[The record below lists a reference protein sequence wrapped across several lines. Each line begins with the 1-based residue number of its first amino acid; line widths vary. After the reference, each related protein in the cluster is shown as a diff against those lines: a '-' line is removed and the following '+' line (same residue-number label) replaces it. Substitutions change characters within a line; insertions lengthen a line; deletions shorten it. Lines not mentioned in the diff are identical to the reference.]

1 MIFKTRLRAVA
12 LAATC
17 IVALCGTAEAS
28 PKSLSQSDADN
39 YAAAF
44 AATERGDFIGAQM
57 FAAQIADEALKG
69 HLQRLQ
75 LLHPSAHRASYE
87 ELSAWLERYADLA
100 GSDRVYALAMKR
112 RPHGAPPPRAPV
124 IRTSGWVGSG
134 ASIGPTTPPPGAG
147 ALRARRLFYD
157 GRLSEALNQARS
169 AGEDWIAGLA
179 AYRLRSFDV
188 AAEHFERVARA
199 SQNSWTRAAG
209 AFWAAR
215 AHEALGASEKAAT
228 LIEQAA
234 REEDT
239 FYGMIAARRHALATA
254 TSQEPDRE
262 QAATG
267 QYVPASFAGAGVE
280 LNRFVRTDTRARR
293 AVALAQI
300 GLVNEAGLELRAGLT
315 LATDEAERSA
325 WSSLIMALGGQL
337 AGEPGEGAAGPLFR
351 LGGDYPTPLL
361 DPQSGFTIDK
371 ALVYAIVRQESRFN
385 PAAVSRAGAVG
396 LMQLM
401 PEAAARAAG
410 DDKLRKDITPLFDPS
425 FNLRVGQDYVSWLM
439 EKGAGHDLL
448 RTVAAYNGGPGTLQ
462 RTAQALGDDADSLLL
477 IECLP
482 AQETRDYVEKVV
494 AAYWTYRRMFGADT
508 PTLDALAQGARIVD
522 IRLDRI
528 AAN

>member
-69 HLQRLQ
+69 HLLRLQ
-75 LLHPSAHRASYE
+75 LLHPSAHRATYE

-100 GSDRVYALAMKR
+100 GADRVYALAMKR
-112 RPHGAPPPRAPV
+112 RPQGAPPPPAPV
-124 IRTSGWVGSG
+124 IKTSGWGG
-134 ASIGPTTPPPGAG
+134 ASAAVRPTTAAPGAS
-147 ALRARRLFYD
+147 ALKARRLFYD
-157 GRLSEALNQARS
+157 GRLTEALNQARA

-179 AYRLRSFDV
+179 AYRLRSFDI
-188 AAEHFERVARA
+188 AAEHFERVARG

-215 AHEALGASEKAAT
+215 AHGALGAPDKAAP

-239 FYGMIAARRHALATA
+239 FYGMIAARRHALAT
-254 TSQEPDRE
+254 TGGQGSE

-267 QYVPASFAGAGVE
+267 QYVPAAFSGAGVE
-280 LNRFVRTDTRARR
+280 LNRFVRSDARARR

-315 LATDEAERSA
+315 LAADDAERSA

-337 AGEPGEGAAGPLFR
+337 AGDLGKGGVAPLFR

-410 DDKLRKDITPLFDPS
+410 DDKLRRDITPLFDPS

-439 EKGAGHDLL
+439 EKGAEHDLL
-448 RTVAAYNGGPGTLQ
+448 RTVAAYNGGPGTLK
-462 RTAQALGDDADSLLL
+462 RTAEALGEDADSLLL

-494 AAYWTYRRMFGADT
+494 AAYWTYRRMFGSDT
-508 PTLDALAQGARIVD
+508 PTLDALARGARLVD
-522 IRLDRI
+522 IRLDRT